1 MNKKFDQVFL
11 IIKFTLI
18 LNSGLSFTI
27 SKFYLT
33 LNFIAF
39 IINQELN
46 FSIKTYFLFIK
57 KSYSKMTKI
66 DDQQKSQGISSMT
79 ERMPA
84 ATDVFQD
91 CLTMVSICLSS
102 KYRVFLYSIDLSML
116 CISLQLVSIWVF
128 SQVSKDVVSSLN
140 CPIL

>member
-18 LNSGLSFTI
+18 LNSGLSFTL

-46 FSIKTYFLFIK
+46 FSNKTYFLFIK

-66 DDQQKSQGISSMT
+66 DDQQKS
-79 ERMPA
+79 
-84 ATDVFQD
+84 
-91 CLTMVSICLSS
+91 
-102 KYRVFLYSIDLSML
+102 
-116 CISLQLVSIWVF
+116 
-128 SQVSKDVVSSLN
+128 
-140 CPIL
+140 